1 MSIKSWWQNRWG
13 KPKKQEPEG
22 KSDEFSKENLREFVY
37 LDEVSLRSLLSSLK
51 GDLRDGTSEDSSDTL
66 ELEAEAMVEA
76 NTPLVGKAG
85 ASSRFQTSNSSSI
98 QTSRKATVQSWFRD
112 FRTIE
117 GIRLVEKA
125 TPTKAAT
132 DIEALKRTDDT
143 SLKVASRDLV
153 RGSLV
158 EFRVELAAD
167 PVYHLSTVTSELA
180 GMADDYPEMFAA
192 GGGAEVLH
200 ELAPVRKVLER
211 LLAGLVPIRA
221 TSLDYVVIQLDG
233 TEYVV
238 HKELIQGL
246 DLNSEPL
253 QIVGVTELLAYWKDL
268 RRVIFSEA
276 EFTLLARISRTGIQ
290 SSWTPVKL
298 ADIFREMVPQLVAQI
313 NAAGKVPFAP
323 QVDETS
329 PVMHKLREALA
340 HYATH
345 ALALSG
351 TVLEHPDQAELAYLI
366 ETLKVRVASI
376 SDQRSAFKVLHRWI
390 EGHVSEGISSE
401 QSYEL
406 RETARDETGLSLF
419 PALDTSVANASVQIG
434 SEQKEVQVERER
446 LLDVEI
452 IAIYW

>member
-1 MSIKSWWQNRWG
+1 MSIWNWWQHRWG
-13 KPKKQEPEG
+13 KPQKQKQEAKPE
-22 KSDEFSKENLREFVY
+22 DISKENLREFVY

-51 GDLRDGTSEDSSDTL
+51 GDLRDSTSVGSSDAY
-66 ELEAEAMVEA
+66 ELEAATAVEA
-76 NTPLVGKAG
+76 SNPLVGKAG

-112 FRTIE
+112 FRAIA

-125 TPTKAAT
+125 TPKKPAT
-132 DIEALKRTDDT
+132 DIEALKRTSEA
-143 SLKVASRDLV
+143 SLMVASRNLA
-153 RGSLV
+153 RGELV

-192 GGGAEVLH
+192 GGGAGAIH

-221 TSLDYVVIQLDG
+221 VSLDYVVVQLDG

-238 HKELIQGL
+238 HKDLIQGL
-246 DLNSEPL
+246 DLVSEPL

-268 RRVIFSEA
+268 RRVLFSEA

-290 SSWTPVKL
+290 PSWTPVKL
-298 ADIFREMVPQLVAQI
+298 ADIFREMVPKLVAQI
-313 NAAGKVPFAP
+313 NAAGKVSFIP
-323 QVDETS
+323 QEDQTN
-329 PVMHKLREALA
+329 PAMAKMREALA
-340 HYATH
+340 SYATH
-345 ALALSG
+345 ALTLSG
-351 TVLEHPDQAELAYLI
+351 TVLASPEQVDLERLI
-366 ETLKVRVASI
+366 DTLKARAASV
-376 SDQRSAFKVLHRWI
+376 SDQHSAFKVLHSWI
-390 EGHVSEGISSE
+390 EDHADRTIDSEESH
-401 QSYEL
+401 EL
-406 RETARDETGLSLF
+406 RKKVRDEAGLSLF
-419 PALDTSVANASVQIG
+419 PALEASITNSSSRVSDDMEG
-434 SEQKEVQVERER
+434 GKEERER